1 MIMGTDKSQDPQAES
16 ASWGPRRADDVV
28 LEQRP
33 AGSRPRKS

>member
-1 MIMGTDKSQDPQAES
+1 MIMGTDKPLDLQAES
-16 ASWGPRRADDVV
+16 ASWRPRSADDGV